1 MVPLTSGLRS
11 SLGTSSGTLP
21 EEPDP
26 GRGPGSR
33 GRVGAVRGQRAM
45 EESGVDGAASPA
57 TSGTGKSKLDTLSKD
72 DLIKFA
78 KKQVVLLQKT
88 KSKCTELENEIER
101 LKAKPSIEANDAVIQ
116 ELTTRLDSVLL
127 EKAEA
132 QQSTLSLRKEN
143 EKCKEELKVAL
154 SKETALQEEIELL
167 KNQHINKIE
176 ALESAQAKH
185 KDEIIKLENELQESN
200 LKHITHIGQLE
211 QQLEGYSLQQTEA
224 KRLEGELNEVKKSSE
239 DQILQLQQQL
249 ESVTKEKEGE
259 LKRLDDINRNFMSEN
274 ENEIKNLKNTHQ
286 EEVALLKQQFESA
299 VINHKQ
305 ELKILE
311 ENLVEKHSLKEKSL
325 ANELRENTSNYEL
338 QLNQLKDQLRKIT
351 EGQKEVQH
359 LQQEL
364 PKESPSNSSEQVIY
378 LEDCVKK
385 LESQYC
391 SMQRELVYM
400 KNEKE
405 KVEVELQHAKEELF
419 HEREDWEFKINE
431 LQLSKEEYMTMVTK
445 LTDELHSAQE
455 HCEMAVAQYSSEIQ
469 VITEQHKKD
478 VSMLKQTLLSEAEN
492 EKQESLLKIDNLTK
506 QCQTLSEEKE
516 EAESQY
522 ENLRKTLEI
531 LQTELGE
538 SASKISHEFEVM
550 KQQQS
555 DEIHDLQQKLRK
567 VFNEKDSLLELI
579 NKLQA
584 EVEEAKELKQIV
596 NNFEEKN
603 QELASSIQMREAIV
617 LDSKEHVDNLMKEKE
632 ELMSKIGIA
641 EKSIN
646 RLEQSLTE
654 EQGKCAELQQQIEV
668 LNKNNCELE
677 KRLDETTLH
686 LKETVSEKDTYCQK
700 FSDMKNRLETIKTE
714 KEYLDSQTKKME
726 ELTAKLQK
734 EKDLLQSELSTFR
747 LQNENM
753 ETNEKLQDLSKQLQ
767 ALIQEKENLEIAD
780 RLEKQQFLNVRHAII
795 NILKQE
801 AFSFANGGDEISVIE
816 AMQLLEKH
824 VTKIREEKQ
833 SAALLSNERVQHLQE
848 ELQLQSDA
856 NRDLQAELGG
866 LIDDLKQEKSLLQ
879 KHLDEALLD
888 KEGLQRD
895 LLEMKNLS
903 EKNNLENEDLLIQL
917 RNVTEK
923 LENMETQKQV
933 QNEKTE
939 QEAAEKLK
947 CQLNEKECELSKCKE
962 ELETLK
968 DLMLKISSEESTL
981 KNTIVEMNEKV
992 VQLEKVSNEKENRI
1006 NKIKAV
1012 AVKAK
1017 KELDASKNQVLLL
1030 TEEMEIVKSERDRLS
1045 FSIKDLMQGSE
1056 NYKNL
1061 LLEYEKQAEK
1071 LDMEKERANNCENQV
1086 EELTQHLNACL
1097 QEHKQL
1103 ASEKEDVLAH
1113 LGTSQSNAKQLEV
1126 QILESEKAKTAVEK
1140 ELEAIKLVKEQ
1151 ISKDNCILVKEI
1163 EELKKQ
1169 LQNEKH
1175 QLQQT
1180 VQELEHVRK
1189 DAQKST
1195 LMDMEIADYERLV
1208 KELNQK
1214 ITDRDSRIGEVV
1226 EETTSCKQKL
1236 ANLEDQ
1242 IRSLQ
1247 KTLEENKEKN
1257 TKMKQMLVKTK
1268 KELTDSKRA
1277 EAEQLVLQASIKG
1290 DLELSQQQVE
1300 NYKIQMAE
1308 LTAENHKTHEQL
1320 RQANE
1325 QNHRTLSAFT
1335 QKIAAL
1341 QEECSNAKAEQK
1353 ATAED
1358 FESYKVRVH
1367 NVLKQQKNRSA
1378 TQNENELTQQEK
1390 EHLQKVIDQL
1400 KAKLHETQC
1409 QLQVSVGEL
1418 QALQLEHDMLLER
1431 HNKILQETVTRE
1443 TEIREKL
1450 CSVQSENAM
1459 LKSEHVQTVSQLNI
1473 QNEAAQ
1479 KSFREQVQELQEN
1492 HKKTVESLQNQLSTM
1507 EAQIFQLKN
1516 ENSLAS
1522 SPPIQSSGKNLRD
1535 RKSMDLSLIDIN
1547 SIDREE
1553 GEGMEMT
1560 ETESVLSTSSQ
1571 VASLEQL
1578 LSFPETKS
1586 DVPQW
1591 QPEPT
1596 KEEIAQKLNTATK
1609 SIDHLSGLL
1618 RDTEATN
1625 AMLMEQIT
1633 LLKSEVRRLER
1644 NQEREKSIANLEY
1657 LKNVMLK
1664 FIFLNAGS
1672 EKQGLLP
1679 VIDTMLQLSPEEKSK
1694 LAAVAQGEEEST
1706 SRSSGWASYLH
1717 SWSGL

>member
-1 MVPLTSGLRS
+1 
-11 SLGTSSGTLP
+11 
-21 EEPDP
+21 
-26 GRGPGSR
+26 
-33 GRVGAVRGQRAM
+33 M
-45 EESGVDGAASPA
+45 EESGADGVASPA
-57 TSGTGKSKLDTLSKD
+57 TPGTGKSKLDTLSKE

-88 KSKCTELENEIER
+88 KSKCTVLENEIEQ
-101 LKAKPSIEANDAVIQ
+101 LKTKPAIEANDAVIQ
-116 ELTTRLDSVLL
+116 ELTTRLDLVLL

-143 EKCKEELKVAL
+143 EKCKEELKDAL
-154 SKETALQEEIELL
+154 SREVALQEEIESL
-167 KNQHINKIE
+167 KNQHLNKIE
-176 ALESAQAKH
+176 ALCCDLETARAKH
-185 KDEIIKLENELQESN
+185 KDEMTRLENELQESN
-200 LKHITHIGQLE
+200 LKHTTYIGQLE
-211 QQLEGYSLQQTEA
+211 QQLEVYSVQQTEA
-224 KRLEGELNEVKKSSE
+224 KRLEEELNEVEKSSE
-239 DQILQLQQQL
+239 DQILQLKQQL
-249 ESVTKEKEGE
+249 EATTKEQKGE
-259 LKRLDDINRNFMSEN
+259 LKRLQEINRNYVSEN
-274 ENEIKNLKNTHQ
+274 ENEMKNLKKTHQ

-299 VINHKQ
+299 VIAHKQ
-305 ELKILE
+305 ELKMLE
-311 ENLVEKHSLKEKSL
+311 QDLVDKHLKKERSLENEQI
-325 ANELRENTSNYEL
+325 ANISNYEL
-338 QLNQLKDQLRKIT
+338 QLNQLKDQLRKMT
-351 EGQKEVQH
+351 EEQKEVQH
-359 LQQEL
+359 LQQKL
-364 PKESPSNSSEQVIY
+364 PKESASDSSEQVKY

-385 LESQYC
+385 LESQH
-391 SMQRELVYM
+391 SLMQGELAYM

-405 KVEVELQHAKEELF
+405 KVEMELQLAKEELF

-431 LQLSKEEYMTMVTK
+431 LQLSKEEYMSMVTK
-445 LTDELHSAQE
+445 LTDELNSAKD
-455 HCEMAVAQYSSEIQ
+455 HCEMAVTQHSSEIQ

-478 VSMLKQTLLSEAEN
+478 ISMLEQTLLSVAEN
-492 EKQESLLKIDNLTK
+492 EKLESLLKIDNLTK
-506 QCQTLSEEKE
+506 HCQTLLEEKE
-516 EAESQY
+516 EAESHY
-522 ENLRKTLEI
+522 ENLRKTMEM

-538 SASKISHEFEVM
+538 SASKISREFEVM

-596 NNFEEKN
+596 SNFEEKN
-603 QELASSIQMREAIV
+603 QELASSIQMKEAIV
-617 LDSKEHVDNLMKEKE
+617 IDSKEHVDNLVKEKE
-632 ELMSKIGIA
+632 ELLSRICIS

-646 RLEQSLTE
+646 SLEQSFIL
-654 EQGKCAELQQQIEV
+654 EQGKCAELQQQIQV
-668 LNKNNCELE
+668 LNKDNCELQQ
-677 KRLDETTLH
+677 KLDEIALH
-686 LKETVSEKDTYCQK
+686 LEETVSEKDACCQK
-700 FSDMKNRLETIKTE
+700 LSEVENRLEAIKTE
-714 KEYLDSQTKKME
+714 KEHLNSQTKNLE
-726 ELTAKLQK
+726 ELITNLEK
-734 EKDLLQSELSTFR
+734 EKELLQSEIAIFS

-753 ETNEKLQDLSKQLQ
+753 GANEEKLKDLNKQLQ
-767 ALIQEKENLEIAD
+767 TLIQEKESLEIAD
-780 RLEKQQFLNVRHAII
+780 RLEKQQLFDVRHAIF
-795 NILKQE
+795 NILKQG
-801 AFSFANGGDEISVIE
+801 AISFANNADEVGIIE
-816 AMQLLEKH
+816 AMQLLEEY

-833 SAALLSNERVQHLQE
+833 SAALLSDERVLHLQE

-856 NRDLQAELGG
+856 NRDQQAELDC
-866 LIDDLKQEKSLLQ
+866 LIDDLKKEKTLLQ
-879 KHLDEALLD
+879 KHLDEALFD

-895 LLEMKNLS
+895 LLEMQNLS
-903 EKNNLENEDLLIQL
+903 EKISLENEDLLIQIQ
-917 RNVTEK
+917 NVTQK
-923 LENMETQKQV
+923 LENLETQKQE

-939 QEAAEKLK
+939 KETVQEEEEKLK
-947 CQLNEKECELSKCKE
+947 CQLNEKESELSKCKE

-968 DLMLKISSEESTL
+968 DLMLKISSEENTL

-992 VQLEKVSNEKENRI
+992 VELEKVSNDKENRI

-1017 KELDASKNQVLLL
+1017 KELDASKKQVLLL

-1045 FSIKDLMQGSE
+1045 FSIKDIMQGSE

-1086 EELTQHLNACL
+1086 EELTQHLHACL
-1097 QEHKQL
+1097 QQHKQL
-1103 ASEKEDVLAH
+1103 ASDKEDTLAH
-1113 LGTSQSNAKQLEV
+1113 LGTLQSNAKQLEM
-1126 QILESEKAKTAVEK
+1126 QILESEKAKIAIEK

-1151 ISKDNCILVKEI
+1151 ISKDNCTLVKET

-1208 KELNQK
+1208 KELNLK
-1214 ITDRDSRIGEVV
+1214 ITDRDNRIGEAV
-1226 EETTSCKQKL
+1226 EETALCKQKL
-1236 ANLEDQ
+1236 ANMEDE
-1242 IRSLQ
+1242 IKSLQ

-1257 TKMKQMLVKTK
+1257 TKVKQMLVKTR
-1268 KELTDSKRA
+1268 KELTDSKRI
-1277 EAEQLVLQASIKG
+1277 EAEQLVLQAAIKG

-1300 NYKIQMAE
+1300 NYKIQIAE
-1308 LTAENHKTHEQL
+1308 LTAENHKIHEQL

-1335 QKIAAL
+1335 QKMAAL
-1341 QEECSNAKAEQK
+1341 QEECKIAKAEQT
-1353 ATAED
+1353 ATAVD

-1378 TQNENELTQQEK
+1378 AQNENELTQQEK

-1400 KAKLHETQC
+1400 KAKLQETQC
-1409 QLQVSVGEL
+1409 NLQVSVGEL

-1431 HNKILQETVTRE
+1431 HNKILQETVSRE
-1443 TEIREKL
+1443 AEIREKL
-1450 CSVQSENAM
+1450 CCVQSENAM
-1459 LKSEHVQTVSQLNI
+1459 LRSEHAQTVSQLNT

-1479 KSFREQVQELQEN
+1479 NNFREQVQQIQEN
-1492 HKKTVESLQNQLSTM
+1492 HRKTVETLQHQLSTM
-1507 EAQIFQLKN
+1507 EAQIFQLKT

-1522 SPPIQSSGKNLRD
+1522 SPPIQPSGKILRD
-1535 RKSMDLSLIDIN
+1535 RKSMDISLLDIN

-1560 ETESVLSTSSQ
+1560 ETESVSSTNNQ

-1578 LSFPETKS
+1578 LSSPETKS

-1609 SIDHLSGLL
+1609 SIDHLNGLL

-1625 AMLMEQIT
+1625 AILMEQIT

-1672 EKQGLLP
+1672 ERQSLLP
-1679 VIDTMLQLSPEEKSK
+1679 VIDTMLQLSPEERSK

>member
-1 MVPLTSGLRS
+1 
-11 SLGTSSGTLP
+11 
-21 EEPDP
+21 
-26 GRGPGSR
+26 
-33 GRVGAVRGQRAM
+33 M

-57 TSGTGKSKLDTLSKD
+57 TTGTGKSKLDTLSKD

-88 KSKCTELENEIER
+88 KSICTELENEIER

-116 ELTTRLDSVLL
+116 ELTARLDSVLL

-185 KDEIIKLENELQESN
+185 KDEIITLENELQESN

-211 QQLEGYSLQQTEA
+211 QQLEAYSLQQTEA

-286 EEVALLKQQFESA
+286 EELALLKQQFESA
-299 VINHKQ
+299 VIKHKQ
-305 ELKILE
+305 ELKTLE
-311 ENLVEKHSLKEKSL
+311 ENLVEKHSKKEKSL
-325 ANELRENTSNYEL
+325 ANELMENASNYEL
-338 QLNQLKDQLRKIT
+338 QLNQLKDQLRKMT
-351 EGQKEVQH
+351 EEQKEVQR

-364 PKESPSNSSEQVIY
+364 PKESPSNSSEQVTY
-378 LEDCVKK
+378 LENCVKK
-385 LESQYC
+385 LESQHC
-391 SMQRELVYM
+391 LMQRELVYM

-405 KVEVELQHAKEELF
+405 KVEVEVQHAKEELF

-455 HCEMAVAQYSSEIQ
+455 RCEMAETQYSSEIQ

-478 VSMLKQTLLSEAEN
+478 VSMLKQTLLSAAEN

-506 QCQTLSEEKE
+506 QCQTLSEEKQ
-516 EAESQY
+516 EAERQY
-522 ENLRKTLEI
+522 ENLRNTLEI
-531 LQTELGE
+531 LQAELGE

-550 KQQQS
+550 KLQQS

-603 QELASSIQMREAIV
+603 QELASLIQMKEAIV
-617 LDSKEHVDNLMKEKE
+617 MDSKEHVDNLMKEKE
-632 ELMSKIGIA
+632 ELMSRIGIS

-646 RLEQSLTE
+646 RLEQSFTQ

-668 LNKNNCELE
+668 LNKNNYELE
-677 KRLDETTLH
+677 KRLDETALH
-686 LKETVSEKDTYCQK
+686 LKEAVSEKDAYCQK
-700 FSDMKNRLETIKTE
+700 FSDMENRLETIKTE
-714 KEYLDSQTKKME
+714 YLDSETKKME
-726 ELTAKLQK
+726 ELITNLQK
-734 EKDLLQSELSTFR
+734 EKELLQSELSTFR

-753 ETNEKLQDLSKQLQ
+753 ETNEEKLQDLSKQLQ
-767 ALIQEKENLEIAD
+767 ALIQEKENLEITD
-780 RLEKQQFLNVRHAII
+780 RLEKQQFLNIRHAII

-801 AFSFANGGDEISVIE
+801 AFSFTNDADEINVIE
-816 AMQLLEKH
+816 AMQLLENH

-833 SAALLSNERVQHLQE
+833 SAALLSNERIQHLQE

-856 NRDLQAELGG
+856 NRDLQAELGC

-903 EKNNLENEDLLIQL
+903 EKNNLENEDLFIQL

-923 LENMETQKQV
+923 LENMETLKQV
-933 QNEKTE
+933 QDEKTE

-947 CQLNEKECELSKCKE
+947 CQLDEKESELSKCKE

-968 DLMLKISSEESTL
+968 DLMLKISSEENTL

-992 VQLEKVSNEKENRI
+992 AQLEKVSNEKENRI

-1045 FSIKDLMQGSE
+1045 SSIKDVMQGSE

-1097 QEHKQL
+1097 LEHKQL
-1103 ASEKEDVLAH
+1103 ASDKEDLLTH

-1151 ISKDNCILVKEI
+1151 VSKDNCTLAKEI

-1214 ITDRDSRIGEVV
+1214 ITDQDNRIGEAV
-1226 EETTSCKQKL
+1226 EETASCKQKM

-1341 QEECSNAKAEQK
+1341 QEECNNAKAEQK

-1378 TQNENELTQQEK
+1378 TQNENELSQQEK
-1390 EHLQKVIDQL
+1390 EHLQTVIDQL
-1400 KAKLHETQC
+1400 KAKLHESQC
-1409 QLQVSVGEL
+1409 HLQVSVGDL

-1443 TEIREKL
+1443 TEMREKL

-1479 KSFREQVQELQEN
+1479 KSFREQVQQLQEN
-1492 HKKTVESLQNQLSTM
+1492 HKKTIESLQNQLSTM

-1516 ENSLAS
+1516 ENILAS
-1522 SPPIQSSGKNLRD
+1522 SPPIQPSGKILRD

-1578 LSFPETKS
+1578 LSSPETKS
-1586 DVPQW
+1586 DAPQW

-1609 SIDHLSGLL
+1609 SIDHLNGLL

-1672 EKQGLLP
+1672 EKQSLLP